1 MTDIFYHKTSRI
13 IYIIIHC
20 ILYRWILE
28 VYCNCLILAK
38 FERYLVVLL
47 MQVIYI
53 RIYGAQARNTKNR
66 CLDILIDS
74 FFVLQVVGTIVAYQA
89 SDKQERAKAS
99 IPAIGFNKPIDQ
111 LSDCCRGESWA
122 MLERVTQLTRTR
134 SIVECGKGG

>member
-1 MTDIFYHKTSRI
+1 MTDIFI
-13 IYIIIHC
+13 IKLLEFSICFLYGIWMQMRS
-20 ILYRWILE
+20 ILQLFNLSKVRTLSGSFTH
-28 VYCNCLILAK
+28 ASH
-38 FERYLVVLL
+38 
-47 MQVIYI
+47 IYI

-89 SDKQERAKAS
+89 GDKQERAKAS

>member
-1 MTDIFYHKTSRI
+1 MTDIFI
-13 IYIIIHC
+13 IKLLAFSICFLYGIWMQMRSILQLFNLSKVRTLSGSFTHASCMYIC
-20 ILYRWILE
+20 T
-28 VYCNCLILAK
+28 
-38 FERYLVVLL
+38 
-47 MQVIYI
+47 
-53 RIYGAQARNTKNR
+53 YGAQARNTKNR

-89 SDKQERAKAS
+89 GDKQERAKAS

>member
-1 MTDIFYHKTSRI
+1 M
-13 IYIIIHC
+13 
-20 ILYRWILE
+20 
-28 VYCNCLILAK
+28 

-47 MQVIYI
+47 MRVVNFMNLQRAGEDCKEQIPS
-53 RIYGAQARNTKNR
+53 
-66 CLDILIDS
+66 LDS

-89 SDKQERAKAS
+89 GDKQERAKAS

-134 SIVECGKGG
+134 SIVECRKGG

>member
-1 MTDIFYHKTSRI
+1 MTDIFIIKLLAFSICFLYGIWMQMRSILQLFNLSKVRTLSGSFTHASRM
-13 IYIIIHC
+13 YIC
-20 ILYRWILE
+20 T
-28 VYCNCLILAK
+28 
-38 FERYLVVLL
+38 
-47 MQVIYI
+47 
-53 RIYGAQARNTKNR
+53 YGAQARNTKNR

-89 SDKQERAKAS
+89 GDKQERAKAS

>member
-1 MTDIFYHKTSRI
+1 MTDIFIIKLLEFSICFLYGIWMQMRSILQLFNLSKVRTLSGSFTHASRM
-13 IYIIIHC
+13 YIC
-20 ILYRWILE
+20 
-28 VYCNCLILAK
+28 
-38 FERYLVVLL
+38 
-47 MQVIYI
+47 
-53 RIYGAQARNTKNR
+53 IYGAQARNTKNR

-89 SDKQERAKAS
+89 GDKQERAKAS
-99 IPAIGFNKPIDQ
+99 IPAIGFDKPIDQ